1 MWQSY
6 KQERDCLVHFVRLV
20 NRLIRDEES
29 ARDNHVLACN
39 VAKYS
44 PIKNFSTH
52 SRLSSKL
59 FLIWLLTTPPHLKCV
74 ATLPCS
80 LSLMAY
86 FAGINVSQGNV
97 ATHARCRGIFNT
109 CLTANLPGNLLVN
122 FFNRLRFN
130 RIVAKSLWPSF
141 FSPLCRLLWVTS
153 LQIYH

>member
-1 MWQSY
+1 VH
-6 KQERDCLVHFVRLV
+6 ETITFLLVTLPNIHQF
-20 NRLIRDEES
+20 
-29 ARDNHVLACN
+29 
-39 VAKYS
+39 K
-44 PIKNFSTH
+44 KFSTH
-52 SRLSSKL
+52 SRLSSKP